1 MPSMTLKTPFY
12 AWLFLV
18 FLVTNIVHEC
28 AHWLVGAAFGQEMVF
43 TLNAIRIS
51 STMVP
56 WQKALMDI
64 AGPLVTICQ
73 AVIAY
78 VIVMRSGSHKAFAF
92 LYAAMF
98 MRLVA
103 GIVTVVNPNDEA
115 RVSMFLDLGMWTLP
129 VLVPAGLIALVVIA
143 HRRLQLGWKDQL
155 LCYLAGSVAVSLIV
169 GIDRVLF

>member
-1 MPSMTLKTPFY
+1 MLSMKLKIPFY
-12 AWLFLV
+12 AWLFPV
-18 FLVTNIVHEC
+18 FLITNVVHEC

-56 WQKALMDI
+56 WQKALMDF

-78 VIVMRSGSHKAFAF
+78 VIVMHSGSHKAFAF

-115 RVSMFLDLGMWTLP
+115 RVSMFLNLGMWTLP
-129 VLVPAGLIALVVIA
+129 PDWSPSLSLPTAASNWAGKTSSCAI
-143 HRRLQLGWKDQL
+143 LQARWP
-155 LCYLAGSVAVSLIV
+155 S
-169 GIDRVLF
+169 R